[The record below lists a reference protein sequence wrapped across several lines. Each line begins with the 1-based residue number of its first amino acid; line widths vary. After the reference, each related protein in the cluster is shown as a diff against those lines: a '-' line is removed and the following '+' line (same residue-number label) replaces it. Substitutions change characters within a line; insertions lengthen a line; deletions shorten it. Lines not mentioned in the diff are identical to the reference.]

1 MDRLTGKNPKQYGLS
16 FFIFLLAV
24 GGMVISTMLL
34 SQHYGGILF
43 CSKGGGCH
51 DVAVSSY
58 SAIGNIPLALIGMWY
73 FLWMAILSF
82 DFGLWRGQTS
92 LKNVP
97 LLFVFSLLAFLVDLW
112 LFVIMVFIVE
122 SFCYL
127 CFLTYLL
134 NLGILFFTWRSLA
147 RESLLLQLKKNI
159 SSWLGSNKSVYISWG
174 IFFFFLIGSLFL
186 NNHFAQSQKVT
197 VNEKISETEWKK
209 FLTEYESLPT
219 VTLTNPN
226 DYGNVMGTMDAPLV
240 IFEFSDYMCPF
251 CKQAAQYNHQ
261 IVQAF
266 GKDVAVVHKNFPL
279 DITCNSS
286 MQRQLHEGACLL
298 AQANICSGQQ
308 GYFWQMYSLIF
319 ANQERWNSFGV
330 RSQDV
335 FQMADVLQK
344 QNNAFDKKK
353 FESCLAG
360 DESKNI
366 LQQEVQLAND
376 LEVHSTPTLFFNGK
390 KVGRLLSYGLIER
403 LIAYE
408 KKKIKK

>member
-1 MDRLTGKNPKQYGLS
+1 MDRLTDKNSKQHWLS
-16 FFIFLLAV
+16 FIIFLLSV
-24 GGMVISTMLL
+24 IGMIISTMLL

-58 SAIGNIPLALIGMWY
+58 SSIGTIPLALIGMWY
-73 FLWMAILSF
+73 FLSMAILSF
-82 DFGLWRGQTS
+82 DFGFWKKHDS
-92 LKNVP
+92 VKNYP
-97 LLFVFSLLAFLVDLW
+97 LLLAFSVLALLADFW

-134 NLGILFFTWRSLA
+134 NVGIVFLSWQGLSKENPFS
-147 RESLLLQLKKNI
+147 QLKKNVSI
-159 SSWLGSNKSVYISWG
+159 WLGSNKSVYISWG
-174 IFFFFLIGSLFL
+174 IFFIFVVGSLFL
-186 NNHFAQSQKVT
+186 NNHFAHSQKIT
-197 VNEKISETEWKK
+197 VNEKISESEWKK
-209 FLTEYESLPT
+209 FLTEYENLPT
-219 VTLTNPN
+219 VALTNPN
-226 DYGNVMGTMDAPLV
+226 DYGNVMGTIDAPLV
-240 IFEFSDYMCPF
+240 VFEYSDYMCPF

-279 DITCNSS
+279 DITCNAS

-298 AQANICSGQQ
+298 AQANICAGKQ

-319 ANQERWNSFGV
+319 ANQERWNNFGV

-335 FQMADVLQK
+335 SQMADVLKK
-344 QNNAFDKKK
+344 QDNAFDKKK
-353 FESCLAG
+353 LETCLAG

-366 LQQEVQLAND
+366 LQQEIELANE

-390 KVGRLLSYGLIER
+390 KVGRFLSYGLIER

-408 KKKIKK
+408 KNKK